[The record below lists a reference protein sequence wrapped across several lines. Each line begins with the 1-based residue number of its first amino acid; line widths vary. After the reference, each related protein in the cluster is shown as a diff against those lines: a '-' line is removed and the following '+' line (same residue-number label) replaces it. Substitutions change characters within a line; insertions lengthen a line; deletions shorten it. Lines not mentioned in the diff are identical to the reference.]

1 MYIDVLIHMIV
12 GIPFFH
18 DIIII
23 IEIMIDTIIVI
34 IVLFHFHPNPKK
46 SVHTLFPW
54 SVHLTMLQSLLAFL
68 HGSWQVCL
76 PSALL

>member
-1 MYIDVLIHMIV
+1 MYIDVFIHMIV
-12 GIPFFH
+12 GITFFH
-18 DIIII
+18 DIII

-54 SVHLTMLQSLLAFL
+54 SEHLTMLQSLLAFL